1 MKTENRL
8 YREISVW
15 KRVDEKTLLRYRCFH
30 ILPDE
35 KYCVQ
40 SADFYSLPLD
50 EAQTN
55 YLSKQFVELLIEE
68 EPESRA
74 EKLYDS
80 LQEAVS
86 AHDIDFQSQAQKA

>member
-8 YREISVW
+8 YKEISVW
-15 KRVDEKTLLRYRCFH
+15 KRVDEKTLLRYRC
-30 ILPDE
+30 LQVLTDE

-40 SADFYSLPLD
+40 SADFYSLPLN
-50 EAQTN
+50 ETQLS
-55 YLSKQFVELLIEE
+55 YLSNQFIELLIEE

-80 LQEAVS
+80 LQEAIS
-86 AHDIDFQSQAQKA
+86 AHDKDF